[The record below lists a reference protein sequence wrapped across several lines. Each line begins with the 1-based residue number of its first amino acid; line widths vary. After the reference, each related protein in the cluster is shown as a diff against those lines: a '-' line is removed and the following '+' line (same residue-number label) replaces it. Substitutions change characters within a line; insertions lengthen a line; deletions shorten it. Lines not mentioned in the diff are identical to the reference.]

1 MKLLDFNSFI
11 NQDRQKTKPVNEHL
25 WSGIIKRSETG
36 DVRKEDIVICQ
47 NTDDIRKGVQNI
59 IDRIHPK
66 EGDTIDL
73 NGIDVSEVDNML
85 GLFQDDQFTKYNY
98 NVSKWDVSKV
108 KNMGHMF
115 SSCKNFKCDLSGWDV
130 SNVEDMS
137 NMFSNCKNFNC
148 DLSRWNVSSVTNMD
162 DMFGGCT
169 NFNSDL
175 SNWDVSNVDNMSYM
189 FANCEDFNSDLSRWD
204 VSKVTDMSGMFN
216 VCKNFNCDL
225 SGWDVSKVT
234 DTYWMFSDCK
244 NFNCDLSRW
253 DVSKVKRMAGMFY
266 GCKKLNCD
274 LSQWQLKDI
283 NFSVFYGCDSLDEKN
298 LPEGYG
304 KLDWVWTYQLDFNEL
319 VKHWIIFDLFD
330 YKKLDHSDASFQTDS
345 IIELF
350 KDWCDIKYIDVY
362 CLYYEEDFD
371 ERIPGETYRY
381 QGYRYYQLCGNTL
394 DYDEEIVKNAYNKII
409 EFSKNNSAIQDLEKY
424 LTYDVFLKKLKYCAE
439 EKFYDKDGELN

>member
-11 NQDRQKTKPVNEHL
+11 NQDRQKPKPVNEHL

-36 DVRKEDIVICQ
+36 DVRQEDIVRCQ
-47 NTDDIRKGVQNI
+47 NTEDIRKEVQNI
-59 IDRIHPK
+59 IDRTHPK

-73 NGIDVSEVDNML
+73 NGIVVSEVDNML

-108 KNMGHMF
+108 KSMSAMF
-115 SSCKNFKCDLSGWDV
+115 YDC
-130 SNVEDMS
+130 E
-137 NMFSNCKNFNC
+137 NFNC
-148 DLSRWNVSSVTNMD
+148 DLSRWNVSNVMD
-162 DMFGGCT
+162 MNGMFSGCK
-169 NFNSDL
+169 NFN
-175 SNWDVSNVDNMSYM
+175 
-189 FANCEDFNSDLSRWD
+189 CDLSRWD
-204 VSKVTDMSGMFN
+204 VSKVKSMNVMFCD
-216 VCKNFNCDL
+216 CKNFNCDL
-225 SGWDVSKVT
+225 SRWDVSNVTNMESMFYGCKNFNCDLSRWDVSNVT
-234 DTYWMFSDCK
+234 DMRWMFSDCK